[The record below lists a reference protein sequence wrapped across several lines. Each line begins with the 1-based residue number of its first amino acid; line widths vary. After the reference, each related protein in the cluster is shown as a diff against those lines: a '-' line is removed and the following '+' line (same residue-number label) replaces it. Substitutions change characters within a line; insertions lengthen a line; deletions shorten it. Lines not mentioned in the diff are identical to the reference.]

1 MYKRQVIYTLKIYE
15 RGGKV
20 LAVSA
25 VVRAVAGKPRKLA
38 LRGYRRCNVVV
49 LRSFDDEAV
58 VSAAVAYH
66 FFQFFLAVIYLSTL
80 KNRIAEIALV
90 CPYIHVYSFSGG
102 SEIVSLPFYHK
113 NKLLSIALAEN
124 CFIVAGVE
132 EKVGTP
138 VLPVKVHEL
147 LE

>member
-1 MYKRQVIYTLKIYE
+1 M
-15 RGGKV
+15 

-25 VVRAVAGKPRKLA
+25 VVRAVAGKPRKIA

-58 VSAAVAYH
+58 VSAAAVYH
-66 FFQFFLAVIYLSTL
+66 FFQFFLAEICLSAL

-102 SEIVSLPFYHK
+102 SEIVLLPFYHK
-113 NKLLSIALAEN
+113 NKLLSIALAVN
-124 CFIVAGVE
+124 CFIWRFLSSASTGFT
-132 EKVGTP
+132 K
-138 VLPVKVHEL
+138 L
-147 LE
+147 LDKALSIWYNIINRRR

>member
-1 MYKRQVIYTLKIYE
+1 M
-15 RGGKV
+15 

-58 VSAAVAYH
+58 ISFDVAYH
-66 FFQFFLAVIYLSTL
+66 FFQFFLAEIYLSAL

-102 SEIVSLPFYHK
+102 SEIVLLPFYHK

>member
-1 MYKRQVIYTLKIYE
+1 M
-15 RGGKV
+15 

-49 LRSFDDEAV
+49 LRSCDDEAV
-58 VSAAVAYH
+58 VSAAVACH
-66 FFQFFLAVIYLSTL
+66 FFQFFLAVIYLSAL

-102 SEIVSLPFYHK
+102 SEIVLLPFYHK

-124 CFIVAGVE
+124 CLIRRC
-132 EKVGTP
+132 P
-138 VLPVKVHEL
+138 SSC
-147 LE
+147 